1 MTTTTRKRTPSL
13 FTPVSCTYGAP
24 MGRANV
30 SDYLR
35 GEEDLPRRFRLERIR
50 WTDGA
55 YDQGGAY
62 WGMGDDVYLA
72 VFSGETMVQ
81 DYDRSYPVE
90 EYIRRSY
97 RAKSRADAI
106 AQLRAEF
113 PNAKVR
119 P

>member
-1 MTTTTRKRTPSL
+1 MRSTL
-13 FTPVSCTYGAP
+13 FTPVPCTYGAP
-24 MGRANV
+24 MGRPNV

-50 WTDGA
+50 WTAGA

-62 WGMGDDVYLA
+62 WGGGADVYLA
-72 VFSGETMVQ
+72 VFNGLTLAPGETE
-81 DYDRSYPVE
+81 PVE

-97 RAKSRADAI
+97 RAKSRADAA

-113 PNAKVR
+113 PGAVVR
-119 P
+119 GVK